1 MKHLLRIALLF
12 LCACLLFISCEK
24 PGDDKDPDPEN
35 KPIEVPAVITP
46 PSGDPMGN
54 SMVIYEANPRVF
66 STSRSLS
73 AIASN
78 LDRIQRLGVNVLW
91 LMPIY
96 PQGKKNAVGSP
107 YCVRDYKGVNSDFG
121 TVDDMKSL
129 VSSAHSKGMKVILDW
144 VGNHTS
150 WDNAWITEHPEWY
163 TQENGSIIPPKGTGW
178 NDVADLNYN
187 NSEMR
192 SAMKEAMLYWV
203 ETIGV
208 DGFRCDYTDGVPTD
222 FWKDA
227 INAIRAVKKD
237 AIMLGESSDTKY
249 YSSGFDMLY
258 AWGYA
263 GNLPR
268 LYSAN
273 ISLQD
278 LMNTYNNEMGSTPS
292 GKTRMRYII
301 NHDTASS
308 DGSPITL
315 YKSEKGA
322 MAAFVMSA
330 FLQGVPMIYSS
341 QEIAYPNKVN
351 FFTNVIMDW
360 KSKPEYQKEYESVM
374 KAYTE
379 TAPWRGVAPDVKI
392 TGSVLSIRYKTSDG
406 KGLLIYV
413 NTKAGTQVVNPP
425 KELQKSV
432 AKDLITGDGQILES
446 SLSIGANEYKILQI
460 V

>member
-1 MKHLLRIALLF
+1 MY
-12 LCACLLFISCEK
+12 ISCEK
-24 PGDDKDPDPEN
+24 PGKDDNSSDSGNTPV
-35 KPIEVPAVITP
+35 EVPSVITP
-46 PSGDPMGN
+46 PSGDPAGN
-54 SMVIYEANPRVF
+54 TMVIYEANPKVF
-66 STSRSLS
+66 AGSKSLN
-73 AIASN
+73 AIESN
-78 LDRIQRLGVNVLW
+78 LSRIKSLGVNVLW

-121 TVDDMKSL
+121 TIDDIKSL

-144 VGNHTS
+144 VANHTS

-163 TQENGSIIPPKGTGW
+163 TQENGAIISPKGMGW

-187 NSEMR
+187 STEMR
-192 SAMKEAMLYWV
+192 TAMKEAMLYWV

-227 INAIRAVKKD
+227 INALKNVKKD
-237 AIMLGESSDTKY
+237 IIMLGESSDGKY
-249 YSSGFDMLY
+249 YSAGFDMLY

-268 LYSAN
+268 LYSGA
-273 ISLQD
+273 ISLQE
-278 LMNTYNNEMGSTPS
+278 LINIYNNEMDSTPL

-308 DGSPITL
+308 DGSPISL
-315 YKSEKGA
+315 YKSDRGA

-330 FLQGVPMIYSS
+330 FLEGVPMIYSS
-341 QEIAYPNKVN
+341 QEVAYPNKVN
-351 FFTNVIMDW
+351 FFNNVIMNWSSNTQYQD
-360 KSKPEYQKEYESVM
+360 EYAEVM
-374 KAYTE
+374 KVYHA
-379 TAPWRGVAPDVKI
+379 TAPWRGKEPEIKMA
-392 TGSVLSIRYKTSDG
+392 GNVLSIRYKTSDG

-413 NTKAGTQVVNPP
+413 NTKSNALVVTPP
-425 KELQKSV
+425 KELQKAV
-432 AKDLITGDGQILES
+432 VKDLMKEEGLILGS
-446 SLSIGANEYKILQI
+446 TLSIAGNGYKILQI